1 MKFVN
6 RFLDTWM
13 TSSIIKSKAA
23 LAVGFG
29 NTMYKVSNNIN
40 DMKGI
45 QPKREN
51 LYNIFISSS
60 TNNDWPA
67 TNNCTLLIDIETY
80 HWCQF
85 STFFFFSLFTVD
97 GAYIPEDYE
106 WVLLKIFWINRTN
119 PVPSVTEK
127 NNKKMPN

>member
-29 NTMYKVSNNIN
+29 NTMYISNNIN

-51 LYNIFISSS
+51 LYNIFISCS

-67 TNNCTLLIDIETY
+67 TNKVVHYWLILKGTTDANLAL
-80 HWCQF
+80 
-85 STFFFFSLFTVD
+85 FFFSLFTVD
-97 GAYIPEDYE
+97 GVYIPE
-106 WVLLKIFWINRTN
+106 V
-119 PVPSVTEK
+119 
-127 NNKKMPN
+127 

>member
-1 MKFVN
+1 
-6 RFLDTWM
+6 M

-45 QPKREN
+45 QPKREY

-60 TNNDWPA
+60 TNND
-67 TNNCTLLIDIETY
+67 
-80 HWCQF
+80 
-85 STFFFFSLFTVD
+85 
-97 GAYIPEDYE
+97 
-106 WVLLKIFWINRTN
+106 
-119 PVPSVTEK
+119 
-127 NNKKMPN
+127 